1 MDEALMGLKD
11 AMYGDWRG
19 GAFGEALDDGEIR
32 CGDDVIWIE

>member
-1 MDEALMGLKD
+1 MGLKD

>member
-1 MDEALMGLKD
+1 MGLKD

-32 CGDDVIWIE
+32 CEDDVIWIE